1 MISRLF
7 YFWLSMSHTTAI
19 IVAAGEG
26 RRIGGE
32 VPKTYLPVCGRPM
45 VLRTLDQFFS
55 AQAIVEVVL
64 VIAAVEFLRCETV
77 VRDDSGVVHR
87 PMVLQS
93 RGSDPP

>member
-32 VPKTYLPVCGRPM
+32 VPKTYLPDCGRPM

-55 AQAIVEVVL
+55 AQAIEEVVL
-64 VIAAVEFLRCETV
+64 VVAADECLRCETMLSG
-77 VRDDSGVVHR
+77 DSGLADRRWH
-87 PMVLQS
+87 LQS
-93 RGSDPP
+93 GGATW